1 MQIRQEWNRTVDMAL
16 VEGVPEEK
24 IIKIKKE
31 EISTKIAQSIS
42 RQGFQPRAF
51 REILLAAL
59 QILREYI
66 RKLRIPSKPKLG
78 IDMKEFYEMENLKS
92 KLDQKLIVIR
102 QAEQVELPR
111 LEKDLKI
118 LPDFSKEKRKK
129 KRRTKLINVKRK

>member
-1 MQIRQEWNRTVDMAL
+1 MYEKNLKVLAKYYPQMDELIENAKKDINNEIEVL
-16 VEGVPEEK
+16 EEESYNGEPVL
-24 IIKIKKE
+24 KIKKE

-78 IDMKEFYEMENLKS
+78 C
-92 KLDQKLIVIR
+92 
-102 QAEQVELPR
+102 
-111 LEKDLKI
+111 
-118 LPDFSKEKRKK
+118 
-129 KRRTKLINVKRK
+129 